1 LMTLLMIPSRDR
13 SARDWLY
20 HDFFGSF
27 AGPLLAS
34 FLFAV
39 FFMLACWAVGY
50 VLDRKK
56 IYVRV

>member
-1 LMTLLMIPSRDR
+1 MIPSRDNNV
-13 SARDWLY
+13 RDWLY

-27 AGPLLAS
+27 TGPLFAS

-39 FFMLACWAVGY
+39 FFMLACWSVGY
-50 VLDRKK
+50 ILDRKK